1 MGILS
6 SRIGST
12 WSSAAVVAAVVEAV
26 VAVAVA
32 TAVLVADAAV
42 PASAVVDVAEWVEEV
57 VVVEFVGTFA
67 VADSL
72 QGDAEST
79 AEGDAAAAAAF
90 EGGKNDLEAGYG
102 GADEGCH
109 SRLAPGTEGVGAVAL
124 DESQV
129 SDGWA
134 GAVAGDAEVVA
145 GAAEQ
150 PSLVQPSRL
159 SEQI

>member
-1 MGILS
+1 M
-6 SRIGST
+6 
-12 WSSAAVVAAVVEAV
+12 AVVAAV

-57 VVVEFVGTFA
+57 VLVEFVGTFA

-79 AEGDAAAAAAF
+79 AEGDAAAAAAAF

-134 GAVAGDAEVVA
+134 GAVAGDVEVVA

>member
-1 MGILS
+1 M
-6 SRIGST
+6 
-12 WSSAAVVAAVVEAV
+12 
-26 VAVAVA
+26 
-32 TAVLVADAAV
+32 ADAAV

-79 AEGDAAAAAAF
+79 AEGDAAAAAAAF

-109 SRLAPGTEGVGAVAL
+109 SPLAPGTEGVEAVAL
-124 DESQV
+124 DELQV
-129 SDGWA
+129 SD
-134 GAVAGDAEVVA
+134 AVAGDVEVVA

>member
-1 MGILS
+1 MAAVA
-6 SRIGST
+6 
-12 WSSAAVVAAVVEAV
+12 AAVVAV

-109 SRLAPGTEGVGAVAL
+109 SRLALDTEGVGAVAL

-129 SDGWA
+129 SDG
-134 GAVAGDAEVVA
+134 
-145 GAAEQ
+145 
-150 PSLVQPSRL
+150 
-159 SEQI
+159 

>member
-1 MGILS
+1 MAAVAAAVA
-6 SRIGST
+6 
-12 WSSAAVVAAVVEAV
+12 AAVVAV

-42 PASAVVDVAEWVEEV
+42 PASAVVDVAEGVDEV
-57 VVVEFVGTFA
+57 VVVEFVGVVA

-79 AEGDAAAAAAF
+79 AEGDAAAVAF
-90 EGGKNDLEAGYG
+90 EGGRGDLEAGHG

-109 SRLAPGTEGVGAVAL
+109 SRLALGTEGVGAVAL
-124 DESQV
+124 DEAQQ
-129 SDGWA
+129 SDGSA
-134 GAVAGDAEVVA
+134 GAVAGDVEVVA
-145 GAAEQ
+145 GAAER